1 MWLRPRSGG
10 STPLDAR
17 TREQILSVR
26 LDGQYGRLPVALAV
40 VFGNAV
46 LVGVLLRPLAG
57 SGTLAWATAVC
68 LLTLVRL
75 AGWTVYRRWRSAL
88 SLRAWYALHVTGM
101 GVNGALWGALSL
113 FFFGGQGAAEHLFV
127 AATVVGMVAGSAS
140 STLGSPYAFA
150 AFAVPALTPL
160 VIRLLEAGTPM
171 ETAAALLAC
180 VFASAMVFLAR
191 NAWRNLTVGLAHEL
205 RNEGLIA
212 DLSRTSEE
220 LTQVNAGLEERIRE
234 RSDELLELEHE
245 LSQSTLL
252 ASVGSLAAAVA
263 HDINNPLASLI
274 TNLRQVEQELDDSP
288 HLTTPTLREALGDV
302 QACADRVR
310 TIVRSLAEV
319 ARQDGARGLLDL
331 GEIIESC
338 LAVAAPELRTRVRV
352 VREHVPQCQVMGERA
367 SLSQVLLTLIL
378 HLGRSIP
385 EGQPAA
391 HELHV
396 TTKLTQG
403 DRMVAVQLST
413 SSSAAPGT
421 ARPGA
426 TSQLLL
432 SLSHAAVVR
441 VGGSIFGSA
450 DGNGFVLTFPA
461 EPWRASGV
469 RDG

>member
-1 MWLRPRSGG
+1 MWLRPRAGG
-10 STPLDAR
+10 STPLDAK

-26 LDGQYGRLPVALAV
+26 LDEQYGRLPVSLTV
-40 VFGNAV
+40 VFANAV
-46 LVGVLLRPLAG
+46 LVGLLLRPLAG
-57 SGTLAWATAVC
+57 SGTLAWAAAVC

-75 AGWTVYRRWRSAL
+75 AGWMVHRRRGPAL
-88 SLRAWYALHVTGM
+88 PLRAWYALHVLGM
-101 GVNGALWGALSL
+101 GASGALWGALPFL
-113 FFFGGQGAAEHLFV
+113 FFGGLGPAEHLFV
-127 AATVVGMVAGSAS
+127 AATVVGMVAGAAS
-140 STLGSPYAFA
+140 TALGSPSAFA
-150 AFAVPALTPL
+150 AFAIPALTPL
-160 VIRLLEAGTPM
+160 VIRLLEAGTPL

-180 VFASAMVFLAR
+180 VFASAMGFLAR
-191 NAWRNLTVGLAHEL
+191 NAWRNLTDGLAHQL
-205 RNEGLIA
+205 RNEALIA

-220 LTQVNAGLEERIRE
+220 LTEVNAGLEERIRQ
-234 RSDELLELEHE
+234 RSDELLGLEHE

-274 TNLRQVEQELDDSP
+274 TNLRQVEQELADSP
-288 HLTTPTLREALGDV
+288 QLTTPTLREALGDV
-302 QACADRVR
+302 QACAERVR

-319 ARQDGARGLLDL
+319 ARQDGARGPLDL
-331 GEIIESC
+331 AEIIESC
-338 LAVAAPELRTRVRV
+338 LAVAAPELRSRVRV
-352 VREHVPQCQVMGERA
+352 VREHVARCRVMADRA

-403 DRMVAVQLST
+403 DRVVAVQLST
-413 SSSAAPGT
+413 SSSVASGT

-426 TSQLLL
+426 TSPLLL
-432 SLSHAAVVR
+432 SLSHAAVAR

-461 EPWRASGV
+461 EPWRASGI
-469 RDG
+469 

>member
-1 MWLRPRSGG
+1 MWLRSRAGG
-10 STPLDAR
+10 STPLDAS
-17 TREQILSVR
+17 TRERILSVR
-26 LDGQYGRLPVALAV
+26 LDEQYGRLPVALAA
-40 VFGNAV
+40 VFANAV
-46 LVGVLLRPLAG
+46 LVGLLLRPRAG
-57 SGTLAWATAVC
+57 SGALAWAAAVC
-68 LLTLVRL
+68 ALTLVRL
-75 AGWTVYRRWRSAL
+75 AGWTVHRRRRPAL
-88 SLRAWYALHVTGM
+88 PVRAWYALHVTGAV
-101 GVNGALWGALSL
+101 VNGALWGALPL
-113 FFFGGQGAAEHLFV
+113 LIFRGQGEAEHLII
-127 AATVVGMVAGSAS
+127 AATMVGMVAGSAS
-140 STLGSPYAFA
+140 SALGSPSAFA
-150 AFAVPALTPL
+150 AFAIPALTPL
-160 VIRLLEAGTPM
+160 VIRLLEAGGPL
-171 ETAAALLAC
+171 ETAAAFLAC
-180 VFASAMVFLAR
+180 VFAAAMGFLAR
-191 NAWRNLTVGLAHEL
+191 NAWRTLTVGLVHQL
-205 RNEGLIA
+205 RNEALIA

-220 LTQVNAGLEERIRE
+220 LTEVNAGLEERIRE

-274 TNLRQVEQELDDSP
+274 TNLRQVQQELAASP
-288 HLTTPTLREALGDV
+288 ELETATLREALGDV

-310 TIVRSLAEV
+310 TIVRSLSEV
-319 ARQDGARGLLDL
+319 ARQDGARGPLDL
-331 GEIIESC
+331 GEIVESC
-338 LAVAAPELRTRVRV
+338 LAVAAPELRNRVRV
-352 VREHVPQCQVMGERA
+352 VREHVAPCRVMAERA

-385 EGQPAA
+385 EGQPDA

-403 DRMVAVQLST
+403 DRVAAVQLST

-432 SLSHAAVVR
+432 SLSHAAVAR

-450 DGNGFVLTFPA
+450 GGNGFVVTFPA
-461 EPWRASGV
+461 EPWRASGT